1 MSLEEKLT
9 GEEKQSE
16 EENMSTLKVNRHK
29 RRVLTVPQTP
39 EDSRLGASANKEL
52 LHK

>member
-16 EENMSTLKVNRHK
+16 EENMSTLKANRHQ
-29 RRVLTVPQTP
+29 RIVLTVPQTP